1 MLSICLYSSEA
12 LQKSMVQFCITSYMY
27 LINMGLQ
34 LILACQRNLLL
45 ILDRKN
51 VSILK
56 FQKKW
61 NIKLDVKSE
70 LFQNMHGAQGKQ
82 IVNFLLIN
90 L

>member
-1 MLSICLYSSEA
+1 
-12 LQKSMVQFCITSYMY
+12 
-27 LINMGLQ
+27 MGLQ
-34 LILACQRNLLL
+34 LILTCQRNLLL

-82 IVNFLLIN
+82 IPVVNFLLIN

>member
-1 MLSICLYSSEA
+1 MSL
-12 LQKSMVQFCITSYMY
+12 FF
-27 LINMGLQ
+27 
-34 LILACQRNLLL
+34 
-45 ILDRKN
+45 
-51 VSILK
+51 K

-61 NIKLDVKSE
+61 NMKLDVKSE

>member
-12 LQKSMVQFCITSYMY
+12 LQKSMVQFCITYMY

-34 LILACQRNLLL
+34 LILTCQRNLLL